1 MSNRGHARSD
11 SAGLTGSFCLLSG
24 PSPDALCSSRS
35 HGPGDNAAVHLDLK
49 IRERKARMSG
59 YDSPQQYDMTL
70 VAELRRP
77 SSWMRS
83 SWRSTAW
90 WLRVRSRR
98 RASSGSASRETT
110 CRSLEL
116 SMCRRMPSPTSQVID
131 ASSPLGDIV
140 ADLIR
145 NIRLVSVGLWPY
157 RHPCHRIKA

>member
-1 MSNRGHARSD
+1 MAIDRMVAQGQISEESKRG
-11 SAGLTGSFCLLSG
+11 F
-24 PSPDALCSSRS
+24 
-35 HGPGDNAAVHLDLK
+35 
-49 IRERKARMSG
+49 
-59 YDSPQQYDMTL
+59 
-70 VAELRRP
+70 
-77 SSWMRS
+77 
-83 SWRSTAW
+83 
-90 WLRVRSRR
+90 
-98 RASSGSASRETT
+98 ASRETT